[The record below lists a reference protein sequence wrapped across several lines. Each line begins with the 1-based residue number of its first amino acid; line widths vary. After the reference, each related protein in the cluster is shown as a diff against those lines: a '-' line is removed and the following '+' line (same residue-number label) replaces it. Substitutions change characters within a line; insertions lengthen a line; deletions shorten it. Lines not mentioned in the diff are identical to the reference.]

1 MWHKD
6 IRRTLKIPALY
17 RLFSRIIGA
26 RRALSIFIERYVR
39 PKRDNKILDIG
50 CGPGD
55 ILEYLPDVDYCG
67 FDMDRGY
74 IDAAIKRFGK
84 RGTFL
89 CKKVNNEVIGEASS
103 FDIVLAIGILHHLDD
118 DEAVQLF
125 QLARSA
131 MIPSGRLV
139 TMDGCY
145 VDGQSGLARRILS
158 KDRGR
163 YVRTREAYAEL
174 ASGVFPGVKVDIYH
188 DLLRIPFTHIIM
200 ECAQ

>member
-1 MWHKD
+1 MH
-6 IRRTLKIPALY
+6 IRQILKNPAVYSLCSS
-17 RLFSRIIGA
+17 LVGD
-26 RRALSIFIERYVR
+26 RRARTVFIKRHVQ
-39 PKRDNKILDIG
+39 PKEGDRILDIG

-55 ILEYLPDVDYCG
+55 ILKYLPQVDYCG

-74 IDAAIKRFGK
+74 IDAAIKRFGD

-89 CKKVNNEVIGEASS
+89 CKKVSNEVIGEASS

-131 MIPSGRLV
+131 MKPKGRLV

-145 VDGQSGLARRILS
+145 VDGQGGLARRILS

-163 YVRTREAYAEL
+163 YVRTKEAYVKL
-174 ASGVFPGVKVDIYH
+174 ASKVFPGLKADIYH